1 MNYLTRARERA
12 GLSLYEVPAL
22 VPVSTVRLAYYES
35 GLLPAPAELLAAMME
50 HPRFQASAGVLA
62 LHALLASGMRQ
73 SLIASLAGVD
83 PSDVT
88 KWRTGERL
96 VPEVRGRSLV
106 ASARTLSLST
116 GHSLPSAP
124 VPIDAASICW

>member
-12 GLSLYEVPAL
+12 GLSLYDVPAL

-35 GLLPAPAELLAAMME
+35 GLLPAPAELLAALMD
-50 HPRFQASAGVLA
+50 HPRFSASAGVLA

-73 SLIASLAGVD
+73 SLVANLAGVD

-96 VPEVRGRSLV
+96 VPEVRAKSLIAQARALFRALRPEPPAAPE
-106 ASARTLSLST
+106 ASAIS
-116 GHSLPSAP
+116 
-124 VPIDAASICW
+124 W